1 MLQNFFEYSLLLLF
15 QKFKNNF
22 SSKFRLFS
30 VRLKSNLW
38 TSLDNFLIQRV
49 FIQKNGNLPNNLGD
63 LYYSFRASLVA
74 QLVKNLPA
82 MRETWVRSLGQEDP
96 LEEEM
101 ATPSSILPEKSH
113 GHRSPAGYS
122 PWGCS
127 RTRPRDWITSFTSLT
142 FAFILQFCH
151 ELGLGSLTHCD
162 FT

>member
-1 MLQNFFEYSLLLLF
+1 MYKQYRMIFVFLRCY
-15 QKFKNNF
+15 
-22 SSKFRLFS
+22 
-30 VRLKSNLW
+30 
-38 TSLDNFLIQRV
+38 FLIWGNTIFCHRRKQMRLMKHTMLKLDKLELTRPV
-49 FIQKNGNLPNNLGD
+49 IQSKYSIFVWLYLILG
-63 LYYSFRASLVA
+63 SQVA
-74 QLVKNLPA
+74 QMTKNLPA

-113 GHRSPAGYS
+113 GQRSPAGYS

>member
-1 MLQNFFEYSLLLLF
+1 MLWNFFEYSLLLLF

-49 FIQKNGNLPNNLGD
+49 FIQKHGNLPNNLGD

-74 QLVKNLPA
+74 QMVKNLPA
-82 MRETWVRSLGQEDP
+82 MWETWVRSLDQEDP

-101 ATPSSILPEKSH
+101 ATPSSILAWNIH
-113 GHRSPAGYS
+113 GHWYLVSYS
-122 PWGCS
+122 SWGHKS
-127 RTRPRDWITSFTSLT
+127 MELYLVTK
-142 FAFILQFCH
+142 LQQRQYNLKC
-151 ELGLGSLTHCD
+151 GNG
-162 FT
+162 

>member
-1 MLQNFFEYSLLLLF
+1 MLRNFFEYSLLLLF

-49 FIQKNGNLPNNLGD
+49 FIQKHGNLPNNLGD

-74 QLVKNLPA
+74 QMVKNLPA
-82 MRETWVRSLGQEDP
+82 MWETWVRSLGQEDP

-101 ATPSSILPEKSH
+101 VTPSSILPGKSH
-113 GHRSPAGYS
+113 GQRSPAGYS

-127 RTRPRDWITSFTSLT
+127 RTRPSDWITSSFTSLT
-142 FAFILQFCH
+142 FACILQFCH
-151 ELGLGSLTHCD
+151 
-162 FT
+162 